1 MKASYKRRSL
11 ITWFLGLVGLGALST
26 AYIDP
31 GSGSF
36 LVQALVAGV
45 LGAALLIRTFW
56 TQIKALFTRK
66 SAVSEDKTPPQEKG

>member
-1 MKASYKRRSL
+1 MKASHKRPSL
-11 ITWFLGLVGLGALST
+11 IAWFLGFIGLGALST

-36 LVQALVAGV
+36 LIQALVAGV

-66 SAVSEDKTPPQEKG
+66 SATSEDKTPPQEKG

>member
-1 MKASYKRRSL
+1 MKSSHKQRSL
-11 ITWFLGLVGLGALST
+11 VTWFLGFIGLGALST

-36 LVQALVAGV
+36 LIQALVAGV

-66 SAVSEDKTPPQEKG
+66 SAATEDKTPPQEKG

>member
-1 MKASYKRRSL
+1 MKPSHKRPSL
-11 ITWFLGLVGLGALST
+11 ITWFLGFIGLGALST

-36 LVQALVAGV
+36 LIQALVAGV

-56 TQIKALFTRK
+56 AQIKALFTRK
-66 SAVSEDKTPPQEKG
+66 PQSAEDKTPPRE

>member
-1 MKASYKRRSL
+1 MKTTHRRPSL
-11 ITWFLGLVGLGALST
+11 IMWFLSLFGIGALST

-36 LVQALVAGV
+36 LIQALVAGI
-45 LGAALLIRTFW
+45 LGAALLIRAFW

-66 SAVSEDKTPPQEKG
+66 PTTSEDKIPPQEKG